1 MCVQVSVNYLLGLCL
16 IFFREPPTTMIH
28 WQLDRGLQIE
38 TFTDLNLSV
47 ASALVGTFDLAEY
60 IKATKNVKM
69 DSFMVCMPAVAVIS
83 GTGKLIAKYV
93 AASPGLLHYISCLFI
108 TNIFTDAVQIS
119 PDDILHLISRT
130 LKAEESK
137 NAP

>member
-1 MCVQVSVNYLLGLCL
+1 MICGLFVCASKCKLSNEIIL

-93 AASPGLLHYISCLFI
+93 AASPGLPFI
-108 TNIFTDAVQIS
+108 TFHVYSLPISLQMRFRYHLMIFYI
-119 PDDILHLISRT
+119 
-130 LKAEESK
+130 
-137 NAP
+137 